1 MKDLKIES
9 IRIDEIFPYIN
20 NPRFN
25 NEAVDAVAASIKEF
39 GFKVPI
45 IIDKDNIVVTGHTR
59 LKAAHKLGM
68 KKVPCI
74 RADDLT
80 DDQIKAFRVAD
91 NKVAEIATWDF
102 GKLEIELQD
111 IEIDMSV
118 FGFDIGDVAIPDLPD
133 DPDDDF
139 RIYGDERER
148 TNNAYNLHL
157 IDWDNLTNDF
167 WQMPII
173 ENDDFIPD
181 ELIGFN
187 YAKSNKDK
195 NVGIHFYLDDYQF
208 ERIWNYPEK
217 YYDVLM
223 EYDCILS
230 PNFSLYMDMPMP
242 MKIWNTYRSRQIGA
256 YFQKRGLNVI
266 PTICWAE
273 AETFQ
278 FVFQGIPKGS
288 IVSVST
294 IGVKKDEDALKVWAD
309 GMTEMIKQIEPSVI
323 LVYGGKLEYDYKG
336 IEVRYYENKVTENW
350 KAVDDDVWS

>member
-9 IRIDEIFPYIN
+9 IRIGEIFPYIN

-25 NEAVDAVAASIKEF
+25 NDAVDAVAASIKEF

-68 KKVPCI
+68 DKVPCI

-80 DDQIKAFRVAD
+80 
-91 NKVAEIATWDF
+91 
-102 GKLEIELQD
+102 
-111 IEIDMSV
+111 
-118 FGFDIGDVAIPDLPD
+118 
-133 DPDDDF
+133 DDDF

-173 ENDDFIPD
+173 ENDGFIPD

-230 PNFSLYMDMPMP
+230 PNFSLYMDMPMA
-242 MKIWNTYRSRQIGA
+242 MKIWNTYR
-256 YFQKRGLNVI
+256 
-266 PTICWAE
+266 
-273 AETFQ
+273 
-278 FVFQGIPKGS
+278 
-288 IVSVST
+288 
-294 IGVKKDEDALKVWAD
+294 
-309 GMTEMIKQIEPSVI
+309 
-323 LVYGGKLEYDYKG
+323 
-336 IEVRYYENKVTENW
+336 
-350 KAVDDDVWS
+350 